1 MVESHQKNA
10 RECQK
15 IVRGVRLLA
24 TQATQGLEVLLFQSP
39 VMMGIGAQVLV
50 STARVREKRTLHDS
64 SVIVPSVSLQ
74 IHLCKRLMS

>member
-1 MVESHQKNA
+1 MVESHQKYA
-10 RECQK
+10 RECQN
-15 IVRGVRLLA
+15 IVRGVRLVA

-39 VMMGIGAQVLV
+39 VMMDIGAQVLV

-64 SVIVPSVSLQ
+64 SVIVSLVSLQ